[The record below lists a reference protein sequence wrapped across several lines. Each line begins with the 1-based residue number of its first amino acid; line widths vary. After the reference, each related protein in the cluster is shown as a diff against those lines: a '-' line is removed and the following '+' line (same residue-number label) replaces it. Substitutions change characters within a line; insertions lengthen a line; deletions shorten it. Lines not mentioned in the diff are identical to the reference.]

1 MHIRLAT
8 LQDLEVLVS
17 LFDGYRVFYR
27 QPSDYESARSFLK
40 KRLQHKD
47 SVIYIAFAKPVLSAV
62 EVADSNIA
70 VGFTQLYPI
79 FSSVSMEP
87 MYLLNDLFIDL
98 DFRGQS
104 IGQAL
109 IDTVKALCR
118 DEHQKGIVIQTETTN
133 PAQHL
138 YERLGFKKDPD
149 LHYFWA
155 TSKL

>member
-8 LQDLEVLVS
+8 IQDLEQLVP

-27 QPSDYESARSFLK
+27 KASDHEGARSFLK
-40 KRLQHKD
+40 ERLKNKD
-47 SVIYIAFAKPVLSAV
+47 SIVYIAFAKPVLSEV
-62 EVADSNIA
+62 EVADSTIA

-87 MYLLNDLFIDL
+87 MYLLNDLFIDP
-98 DFRGQS
+98 DYRGQGV
-104 IGQAL
+104 GQSL
-109 IDTVKALCR
+109 ITTIKEVCR
-118 DEHQKGIVIQTETTN
+118 KERQKGIVIQTETTN

-138 YERLGFKKDPD
+138 YERLGFKKDLD

-155 TSKL
+155 TK